1 MPSQFPSPLRAGLV
15 ALAVFAGAATQAQQS
30 LVIASYGGAY
40 QDVQRKVFFE
50 PFTAATGIKVVEAS
64 GISVAKVRSMVMTRN
79 VEWDLFV
86 TSAADVQQLVTNNVL
101 EDIDYSKIDKK
112 VIAQLDKGA
121 AQPRV
126 LGTQWTS
133 QVLAYSTKAFP
144 NGTNPKSWAD
154 FWNVDKFPGPR
165 ILPAGSFAINATE
178 QALMSDGG
186 IKGVYPLNIDKVYAQ
201 YDKIRPSVIR
211 WVTSSSAVP
220 QALVDGEAVAGLA
233 NSQRIQELKDKGAPV
248 DFTWNEG
255 QISMTFWAM
264 PKGLK
269 NKDAAHKVLEFA
281 SRPEQQAALA
291 KHAIGTV
298 NKEALALLSPAE
310 LAHMPSAPANFGLQS
325 QLRPDEWLKPGK
337 QGKTVYDDNLA
348 RWLAWSTGK

>member
-1 MPSQFPSPLRAGLV
+1 MPFPFPTPLRASVAVV
-15 ALAVFAGAATQAQQS
+15 ALFAGAAYAQDS
-30 LVIASYGGAY
+30 LVIASYGGEY

-50 PFTAATGIKVVEAS
+50 PFTAATGIKVIEAS
-64 GISVAKVRSMVMTRN
+64 GISVAKVRSMVMTGN
-79 VEWDLFV
+79 VEWDVFV
-86 TSAADVQQLVTNNVL
+86 TSAADVQQLVTNNLL
-101 EDIDYSKIDKK
+101 ENIDYSKIDKK
-112 VIAQLDKGA
+112 VMDQLDPGA
-121 AQPRV
+121 VQPKV

-154 FWNVDKFPGPR
+154 FWNVAKFPGPR

-186 IKGVYPLNIDKVYAQ
+186 VKAVYPLNIDKVYAQ
-201 YDKIRPSVIR
+201 YDKIRPYVIR

-220 QALVDGEAVAGLA
+220 QALVDGEAVMGLA
-233 NSQRIQELKDKGAPV
+233 NSQRIQTLKDKGAPV

-255 QISMTFWAM
+255 QISMTYWAM

-269 NKDAAHKVLEFA
+269 HKDAALKFLEFA

-291 KHAIGTV
+291 KYAIGTI
-298 NKEALALLSPAE
+298 NKQALALLTPAE
-310 LAHMPSAPANFGLQS
+310 LARMPSAPANFAVQS
-325 QLRPDEWLKPGK
+325 RLRPEEWLKPGK
-337 QGKTVYDDNLA
+337 IGKTVYDDNLA
-348 RWLAWSTGK
+348 RWLEWSTQK